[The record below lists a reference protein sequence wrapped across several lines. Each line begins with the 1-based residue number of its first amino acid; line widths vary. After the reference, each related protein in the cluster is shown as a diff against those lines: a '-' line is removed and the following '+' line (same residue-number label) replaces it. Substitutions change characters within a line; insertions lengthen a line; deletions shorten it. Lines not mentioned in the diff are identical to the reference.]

1 MIATLLS
8 PCDRQTHTHH
18 AASSPA
24 QIPFSNAMRRA
35 VVQRKALLSTASKAH
50 EKELM
55 AFKSLA
61 RETLKAPMN
70 AFDGIRFFDGSTVPK
85 EGS

>member
-1 MIATLLS
+1 
-8 PCDRQTHTHH
+8 
-18 AASSPA
+18 
-24 QIPFSNAMRRA
+24 MRRA
-35 VVQRKALLSTASKAH
+35 VVQRKALLSNASKAH

-61 RETLKAPMN
+61 RETLKSPMN
-70 AFDGIRFFDGSTVPK
+70 AFDGIRFFDGLTDPK